1 MARGSTWTNSD
12 GLVVGFGTHTS
23 DNSVMGDNEDGA
35 VKTLQVQIVGT
46 ELVDTFAATNIK
58 PQDATIKRGSVIR
71 AATLVV
77 TEVFTSGG
85 AATLDIGTW
94 SKGKATEV
102 VDVANGILAA
112 AAITTIDAVGEVSR
126 CAGTL
131 VASTISCGATSDS
144 DVVIAPSYN
153 TAAFTAGK
161 ATLTI
166 EYIEPKFGTD
176 PLLA

>member
-1 MARGSTWTNSD
+1 MARGATWTNSD
-12 GLVVGFGTHTS
+12 GLVVGFGTHSS
-23 DNSVMGDNEDGA
+23 DNTVSAVTEDSA
-35 VKTLQVQIVGT
+35 VKTLVVQITGT

-71 AATLVV
+71 AATLLV
-77 TEVFTSGG
+77 TEAFTSGG

-102 VDVANGILAA
+102 VDVAAGILSG
-112 AAITTIDAVGEVSR
+112 AAITTIDAIGEVSR
-126 CAGTL
+126 CGGTL

-144 DVVIAPSYN
+144 DVVIAPSWG

-166 EYIEPKFGTD
+166 EYIEPRFID
-176 PLLA
+176 PVLA